1 MLLNST
7 LGKESTEGAAHHTF
21 SFDEFVLDVD
31 RGALLRNGADVHL
44 RPKCFEVLTYFVR
57 HQGVLI
63 SKKELLSAVWT
74 DVVVT
79 EDSLAQCLIQIRK
92 SLGDRS
98 KRMVRTVRGRGYLF
112 DVPVTIHDPEEIP
125 GAGPPAKARTSYH
138 RPSAWSVAAIV
149 VLSLAIVATWW
160 SGGRQGP
167 TGKDTAQVSES
178 YSSEA
183 YQHNLKGRF
192 FHSRRSPGDLELA
205 IEQFEMALDI
215 DPDLADAW
223 VGLAGTTYVKAW
235 VEGVAFENFWETFKS
250 NLDQALELDPDHAEA
265 HVRMALYYR
274 YRGEIDRAQE
284 HFDRALKQGQN
295 SALVLSIAAGQAHTQ
310 SRLDEAINLQRRAVT
325 LDPLGLVNRGNLAGF
340 LFDAGRFDES
350 REEFLSALDL
360 NPGAADYINGYLLE
374 ISILQHQINETE
386 SLALRLPDGLSR
398 DMGLATVHYARGEI
412 TESARIIERMS
423 FDPSVEAALRLA
435 EIYAYR
441 VALDESFKWL
451 RLATERQLVSGLT
464 DNSRG
469 LLKRTRSSPFFF
481 PLHNDPRWK
490 ERLDFIEGQIP
501 PWPDLRF
508 SLSSN

>member
-7 LGKESTEGAAHHTF
+7 LGNESTDGTAHHTF
-21 SFDEFVLDVD
+21 SFGEFVLDVD

-63 SKKELLSAVWT
+63 SKQELLSAVWT

-79 EDSLAQCLIQIRK
+79 EDSLTQCLIQIRK

-112 DVPVTIHDPEEIP
+112 DVPVTNHDPEEIP
-125 GAGPPAKARTSYH
+125 RAEPPAKARTSYR
-138 RPSAWSVAAIV
+138 RPSAWSLAAIV

-167 TGKDTAQVSES
+167 AGEDAAQVAES
-178 YSSEA
+178 YSSRA
-183 YQHNLKGRF
+183 YQHNLRGRF

-215 DPDLADAW
+215 DPD
-223 VGLAGTTYVKAW
+223 
-235 VEGVAFENFWETFKS
+235 
-250 NLDQALELDPDHAEA
+250 HAEA
-265 HVRMALYYR
+265 HVRMARYYR
-274 YRGEIDRAQE
+274 YRGEFDKAQE

-295 SALVLSIAAGQAHTQ
+295 SALVLSIAPGQAHTQ
-310 SRLDEAINLQRRAVT
+310 SRLGEATNLQRQAVT
-325 LDPLGLVNRGNLAGF
+325 LDPLGLVNRGNLAAF
-340 LFDAGRFDES
+340 LFDAGRLDES

-360 NPGAADYINGYLLE
+360 NPGAADYINESLLE

-386 SLALRLPDGLSR
+386 SLALQLPDGLNR
-398 DMGLATVHYARGEI
+398 DMGLATVHYARGEL

-423 FDPSVEAALRLA
+423 FDPSVEAAVRLA

-441 VALDESFKWL
+441 AALNESFKWL
-451 RLATERQLVSGLT
+451 RLATERQLVAGLT
-464 DNSRG
+464 DNSRD
-469 LLKRTRSSPFFF
+469 LMERTRSSPFFF

-490 ERLDFIEGQIP
+490 ERLDFIEGHIP
-501 PWPDLRF
+501 PWPELRF
-508 SLSSN
+508 SLSSD